1 MPATIRSTPFKLFLE
16 IASCSPRQLWQLLT
30 RPSINILNDAEVLDL
45 MEKGHSFVRWG
56 DGETAFVRGK
66 FNWYQEFNSDL
77 RKKLLD
83 LLATFS
89 SDLIMGIH
97 WGVYAK
103 INDKRWGLRI
113 FKIIF
118 STRVFIIKK
127 LNSQRGNKNFA
138 TLDFWWRNADQMSEI
153 LSRVLKNK
161 RCILIAS
168 NVKYLDFCPIN
179 TKFIQAPANNAFTVY
194 ERIIQE
200 IDAHLE
206 AGDDKTVILTAIG
219 PTSKALVFDYY
230 LNTQI
235 LDIGHGFNFAL
246 NGKNSWA
253 WKSK

>member
-1 MPATIRSTPFKLFLE
+1 MSAMIKSTPFKLFSE
-16 IASCSPRQLWQLLT
+16 IASCSPSQLWQLLT
-30 RPSINILNDAEVLDL
+30 RPSISISSDTEVLDL
-45 MEKGHSFVRWG
+45 MEKGYSFVRWG

-83 LLATFS
+83 LLSTFS
-89 SDLIMGIH
+89 SNLILGIH

-127 LNSQRGNKNFA
+127 LNSQRAYQKFA
-138 TLDFWWRNADQMSEI
+138 TLDFWWRNADQIKDI
-153 LSRVLKNK
+153 LARVSIN
-161 RCILIAS
+161 RQCILIAS

-179 TKFIQAPANNAFTVY
+179 TKFIAAPASNAFTVY
-194 ERIIQE
+194 EKIIQE

-206 AGDDKTVILTAIG
+206 AGGNKTVILTAIG

-230 LNTQI
+230 LKTQI

-253 WKSK
+253 WKNK